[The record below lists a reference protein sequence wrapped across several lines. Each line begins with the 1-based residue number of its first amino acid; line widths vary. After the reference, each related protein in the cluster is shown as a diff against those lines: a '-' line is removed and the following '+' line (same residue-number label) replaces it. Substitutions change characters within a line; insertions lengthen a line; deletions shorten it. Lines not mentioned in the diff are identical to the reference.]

1 MSQKAFLR
9 AFDQAAGAAFADA
22 GMADPARYT
31 APGAGADAAQDCTV
45 LVDRG
50 TQQWGTDPMPVAAG
64 DVSVS
69 FLAPAF
75 IPVKGGVV
83 MVDGDTYRLTDKLD
97 ADGSLVRF
105 AVVPHV

>member
-9 AFDQAAGAAFADA
+9 AFDQTAGATFADA

-31 APGAGADAAQDCTV
+31 APGAVAAQDCMV

-50 TQQWGTDPMPVAAG
+50 IQQWGADPMPVAAG

-75 IPVKGGVV
+75 MPVKGGVV

-105 AVVPHV
+105 AVVLHA

>member
-9 AFDQAAGAAFADA
+9 EFDMAAGAAFTDA
-22 GMADPARYT
+22 GMADAARYT
-31 APGAGADAAQDCTV
+31 APGASMAQDCTV

-50 TQQWGTDPMPVAAG
+50 IQQWGADPMSVAAG

-69 FLAPAF
+69 FLAPEF
-75 IPVKGGVV
+75 VPVKGGVV
-83 MVDGDTYRLTDKLD
+83 VVDGDTYRLADKLD

-105 AVVPHV
+105 AVVGHG